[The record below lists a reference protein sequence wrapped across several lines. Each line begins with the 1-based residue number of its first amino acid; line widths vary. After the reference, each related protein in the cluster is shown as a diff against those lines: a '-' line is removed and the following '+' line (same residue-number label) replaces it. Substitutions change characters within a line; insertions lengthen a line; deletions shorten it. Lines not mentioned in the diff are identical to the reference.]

1 MPLMTHF
8 HEAQL
13 RVDCGRIESGLA
25 ATRPPL
31 GKSIAEALWVL
42 RWVAE
47 LGPIYRGYRVD

>member
-47 LGPIYRGYRVD
+47 LGPIYRGYWVD